1 MSILAVHTLPQ
12 GIIFGA
18 DRNIT
23 HTKTS
28 TDENNKHINIVVGQ
42 TQSPKVLRWPN
53 YKAIIGY
60 VGQAVISGIPTHEWL
75 YNFIGRHIEFN
86 NLAYLAEE
94 LNKEVYNQRIIDEGD
109 TDPQILIIHLAGFEK
124 ENGNYVPLIY
134 YIRNSYQLT
143 KNGYSDIRKE
153 FQCSEEFWKYFPEV
167 PKDKIKDNLDYWSK
181 NKGPFWFH
189 QGADLGT
196 FNILDIF
203 IKSAFNI
210 IFQNNVNLSFP
221 RTLEEWEK
229 HMKMI
234 ILTYEAYYQSFMG
247 PGEQIVGG
255 GVDIVSLPWPD

>member
-23 HTKTS
+23 QTKIS
-28 TDENNKHINIVVGQ
+28 TDKSNRNINIVIGQ

-60 VGQAVISGIPTHEWL
+60 VGQAVIGGIPTHEWL
-75 YNFIGRHIEFN
+75 YNFIGKHIEFS
-86 NLAYLAEE
+86 NLAQVAEE
-94 LNKEVYNQRIIDEGD
+94 LNKEVYNQRIIDEGN
-109 TDPQILIIHLAGFEK
+109 TKPQILIIHLAGFEK
-124 ENGNYVPLIY
+124 VDDIYIPLIY

-143 KNGYSDIRKE
+143 KNGYTDIRKE
-153 FQCSEEFWKYFPEV
+153 FQCSEEFWKYFPGV
-167 PKDKIKDNLDYWSK
+167 PKDKIKDFLDSLSK
-181 NKGPFWFH
+181 NKVPFWLH

-203 IKSAFNI
+203 IKSAFNV
-210 IFQNNVNLSFP
+210 IFKNNPNLSFP
-221 RTLEEWEK
+221 ITLEEWEK

-234 ILTYEAYYQSFMG
+234 ILTYEVYYQSFMG

-255 GVDIVSLPWPD
+255 GVDIVSLPWPN